1 MLNLPQSNA
10 QRLSLSF
17 NLTETDT
24 LANMIA
30 ESKKYIINELILSG
44 VINIPNANY
53 IRDLNKNGSLRV
65 LNLSNVESLHG
76 ATIRRIRVYGKK
88 GEQALSDYESP
99 VTWMYL
105 IIHEYLGWDG
115 TFSSNHEYDAS
126 VEIIDY
132 QKPNGFT
139 REYIV
144 DYGNYGCWKKTKEY
158 NYSIKWPKDVFR
170 DCSFYTFI
178 MPHNL
183 TVIGGSDCSFC
194 PQSTKNLTI
203 GNNVKRIDNCAF
215 KGAYLG
221 NVEFSSN
228 ISEIGEGAFENTTGG
243 ILANSFFTNITDIGV
258 SAFKGC
264 KILPNTLSLPNI
276 QELGN
281 EAFMATTIVNVDLG
295 DNIMKLGNS
304 TFENCEMLQ
313 TFSGANIETIGGRSF
328 YGCKHLK
335 FFTPSNYLRT
345 IDQEAFANNTDLVSF
360 SIPTTTESIGHDA
373 FANSGLKE
381 LDLAV
386 FCNYHRGIISG
397 CDSLEKISVS
407 DNNTKLKSANGVL
420 LSKDESKI
428 ITYPCAKEDVLY
440 EISNQVTEVE
450 DSAFYRANKLR
461 ALTIPETVSKIG
473 KNAFG
478 NCSIIELKVL
488 PSTTPKVTDN
498 ISGLDQSLVRLFVHE
513 KDFST
518 YYIAN
523 YWGDFKNIFVLEKSI
538 FPDNIVNVE
547 VAGTLPEYIGFGNQF
562 KYNILRLSGYLNSDD
577 IRYLREMAGRDVWG
591 NKTVGMLKDLGFS
604 QASIVKGGSSYYIK
618 NEYSSGKLTTSDNIV
633 GESMFEG
640 CNFTNLAISEF
651 ATKVGDKALYGCLLE
666 SFKLPAA
673 TKELI
678 PNSFFGMTTLNEFIV
693 DSDNPNF
700 ASINGVLFTKD
711 GKSLL
716 LYPYAKQG
724 ERYSTPE
731 TTTSI
736 GAQAFGGSN
745 LKAVVTNEGL
755 KEIGTMAFNN
765 LGSLEGISLPSTLEI
780 IGHRAFWGCNNLL
793 DISCKAYYP
802 PTLKC
807 DYYNYYGQPYNNFS
821 DKTYENAV
829 LLVPEKNGGYKSR
842 SGWKLF
848 NNVIESDDWISGI
861 LGDVTGDG
869 QLTAA
874 DVTALAN
881 YILGR
886 GTPANEAAA
895 DVNGDT
901 KVDIAD
907 MAALIELIK

>member
-1 MLNLPQSNA
+1 
-10 QRLSLSF
+10 
-17 NLTETDT
+17 
-24 LANMIA
+24 
-30 ESKKYIINELILSG
+30 
-44 VINIPNANY
+44 
-53 IRDLNKNGSLRV
+53 
-65 LNLSNVESLHG
+65 
-76 ATIRRIRVYGKK
+76 
-88 GEQALSDYESP
+88 
-99 VTWMYL
+99 
-105 IIHEYLGWDG
+105 
-115 TFSSNHEYDAS
+115 
-126 VEIIDY
+126 
-132 QKPNGFT
+132 
-139 REYIV
+139 
-144 DYGNYGCWKKTKEY
+144 
-158 NYSIKWPKDVFR
+158 
-170 DCSFYTFI
+170 
-178 MPHNL
+178 
-183 TVIGGSDCSFC
+183 
-194 PQSTKNLTI
+194 
-203 GNNVKRIDNCAF
+203 
-215 KGAYLG
+215 
-221 NVEFSSN
+221 
-228 ISEIGEGAFENTTGG
+228 
-243 ILANSFFTNITDIGV
+243 
-258 SAFKGC
+258 
-264 KILPNTLSLPNI
+264 
-276 QELGN
+276 
-281 EAFMATTIVNVDLG
+281 
-295 DNIMKLGNS
+295 
-304 TFENCEMLQ
+304 
-313 TFSGANIETIGGRSF
+313 
-328 YGCKHLK
+328 
-335 FFTPSNYLRT
+335 
-345 IDQEAFANNTDLVSF
+345 
-360 SIPTTTESIGHDA
+360 
-373 FANSGLKE
+373 
-381 LDLAV
+381 
-386 FCNYHRGIISG
+386 
-397 CDSLEKISVS
+397 
-407 DNNTKLKSANGVL
+407 
-420 LSKDESKI
+420 
-428 ITYPCAKEDVLY
+428 
-440 EISNQVTEVE
+440 
-450 DSAFYRANKLR
+450 
-461 ALTIPETVSKIG
+461 
-473 KNAFG
+473 
-478 NCSIIELKVL
+478 
-488 PSTTPKVTDN
+488 
-498 ISGLDQSLVRLFVHE
+498 
-513 KDFST
+513 
-518 YYIAN
+518 
-523 YWGDFKNIFVLEKSI
+523 
-538 FPDNIVNVE
+538 
-547 VAGTLPEYIGFGNQF
+547 
-562 KYNILRLSGYLNSDD
+562 
-577 IRYLREMAGRDVWG
+577 MAGRDVWG